1 MCGNERG
8 CVEIYNGGH
17 NMNKQKAY
25 LSTKEVL
32 SMLGISRSTLDRWAK
47 DRTLKFFRL
56 PSGHR
61 RFFRSEIE
69 AILKNK

>member
-1 MCGNERG
+1 MD
-8 CVEIYNGGH
+8 
-17 NMNKQKAY
+17 KQKAY
-25 LSTKEVL
+25 LSIKEVL

-47 DRTLKFFRL
+47 DGTLNFFRL

>member
-1 MCGNERG
+1 MD
-8 CVEIYNGGH
+8 
-17 NMNKQKAY
+17 KQKAY

-47 DRTLKFFRL
+47 NGTLKFFRL